1 VARFAQTLSDTLQ
14 IRLNIAFHMSKKQET
29 GTDLAQAD
37 SQKPKPTQKLGTRKV
52 PRNERMAEILV
63 VAGRVFAKHGFHAS
77 SMEEIAIGAGITKP
91 LLYRYFGSKDALYL
105 AIIEQVGQ
113 YLSHGLNVIMSHPDP
128 QQRLEQTML
137 SFLAFVERHREGW
150 SVLYNETLTTVG
162 PVGERVAS
170 FRGAFIDATSSTLQ
184 ALLGEETQEA
194 ASKADSIAHSLVGG
208 VEAMARW
215 WVDHPDMGLNEVHQT
230 LKDLYF
236 PGLLALKE
244 MR

>member
-1 VARFAQTLSDTLQ
+1 
-14 IRLNIAFHMSKKQET
+14 MSKKQET
-29 GTDLAQAD
+29 VAALILAD
-37 SQKPKPTQKLGTRKV
+37 VQKIKPAQKLGTRKV

-63 VAGRVFAKHGFHAS
+63 VAGRVFAKRGFHAS
-77 SMEEIAIGAGITKP
+77 SMEEIAVGAGITKP

-113 YLSHGLNVIMSHPDP
+113 YLTHGLTLIMANPDP

-150 SVLYNETLTTVG
+150 SVLYNETLNTVG

-184 ALLGEETQEA
+184 ALLGKQTPEA
-194 ASKADSIAHSLVGG
+194 ITKANSIAHSMVGG

-215 WVDHPDMGLNEVHQT
+215 WVDHPHMGLNELHET

-244 MR
+244 KQENN